1 LRLRKGWAATSA
13 VGIAAL
19 ALAACGTSTN
29 NSTTNSG
36 KPVYGGTLNVIA
48 ASGQDHFDP
57 VSAYGTWDYMFER
70 IYARQLVTYPSAYY
84 SKAGDAG
91 WKKDTTPVADVATE
105 IPTVANGGITDGGLT
120 YTFHIKPGVDWQNGR
135 QVTSQ
140 DFQRE
145 YLAFGNPV
153 APVGNSGYFLSTIA
167 GFAKYFNGET
177 AYFANKANK
186 PTAAN
191 IANYQNTHSISGIT
205 TPNSSTIVFHLIQ
218 PAADFLYI
226 LAMPFNSARPIEYNS
241 YVPDS
246 AAFRQHLMSD
256 GPYKLQSYVPGK
268 SVVWVRNPAWK
279 QSTDSV
285 RHAYVSKIV
294 DTIGV
299 TDATTQVDE
308 IKAGTEDLQQDTSFP
323 PQLISSYLHNPDFKI
338 WGQSDT
344 DPYIVFNLQSPDANH
359 AMGKLEVRQAAEFT
373 INKVAIQKLFG
384 GPSVATIMNT
394 AIPQGNVGY
403 APITLYN
410 TAGNQGDPNKC
421 KSMIAAAGY
430 PHGMTL
436 VDLYINDSVNTAL
449 FQSVQASFASCGIK
463 LTGKPE
469 PISSYFVDLGNAPQN
484 HLANQWDV
492 AQPAWFPDWFGD
504 NGRTTIEPFFATDCA
519 LNTINYGCFNNKTE
533 DSDITKALSASSVTA
548 AATYWH
554 DADLVAQ
561 QNAVIIPLVDQ
572 GIADFTSSR
581 VASPGSPYVLWNP
594 NIGDPDITN
603 LYIK

>member
-1 LRLRKGWAATSA
+1 MRVRRSWAVTSA
-13 VGIAAL
+13 VGAAAL
-19 ALAACGTSTN
+19 ALAACGTTTS

-70 IYARQLVTYPSAYY
+70 IYTRQLVAYPSAYY
-84 SKAGDAG
+84 TQAGDAG

-105 IPTVANGGITDGGLT
+105 LPTTGNGGISDGGLT

-153 APVGNSGYFLSTIA
+153 SPVGNSGYFISTIS
-167 GFAKYFNGET
+167 GFATYFDGET
-177 AYFANKANK
+177 AYFANKAHA

-191 IANYQNTHSISGIT
+191 IANYQNTHTISGIT

-279 QSTDSV
+279 QSTDPI
-285 RHAYVSKIV
+285 RHAYVAKVV

-299 TDATTQVDE
+299 SDATTQVDE
-308 IKAGTEDLQQDTSFP
+308 IKAGTEDLQQDTVFP
-323 PQLISSYLHNPDFKI
+323 PQLIASYLHNPDFKV
-338 WGQSDT
+338 WAQSDT
-344 DPYIVFNLQSPDANH
+344 DPYIVFNLQSPDANG
-359 AMGKLEVRQAAEFT
+359 AMGKLAVRQAAEFT
-373 INKVAIQKLFG
+373 VNKSAIQKLFG
-384 GPSVATIMNT
+384 GPSVAQVMDT
-394 AIPQGNVGY
+394 AIPKGNVGY
-403 APITLYN
+403 SPITLYD
-410 TAGNQGDPNKC
+410 TAGNAGDPAKC
-421 KSMIAAAGY
+421 KSMLATAGY

-436 VDLYINDSVNTAL
+436 TDLYINDSVNTAL
-449 FQSVQASFASCGIK
+449 FQSIQASFASCGIK

-469 PISSYFVDLGNAPQN
+469 PISSFFVDLGNAPQN
-484 HLANQWDV
+484 KLANQWDV

-504 NGRTTIEPFFATDCA
+504 NGRTTIQPFFQTDCA
-519 LNTINYGCFNNKTE
+519 LNTINYGCFSNKTL
-533 DSDITKALSASSVTA
+533 DSDVTKALSASSVAA

-554 DADLVAQ
+554 SADLIAQ
-561 QNAVIIPLVDQ
+561 QNAVIVPLVDQ

>member
-1 LRLRKGWAATSA
+1 MTSA
-13 VGIAAL
+13 VGAAAL

-29 NSTTNSG
+29 STTTNSG

-48 ASGQDHFDP
+48 SAGQDHFDT

-70 IYARQLVTYPSAYY
+70 IYARQLVAYPSANY

-91 WKKDTTPVADVATE
+91 WKTDTTPVADVATE
-105 IPTVANGGITDGGLT
+105 LPTTANGGISDGGLT

-145 YLAFGNPV
+145 YLAFANPV
-153 APVGNSGYFLSTIA
+153 SPVGNSGYFLSTIS
-167 GFAKYFNGET
+167 GFANYFNGE
-177 AYFANKANK
+177 AKYFSTKSHA

-205 TPNSSTIVFHLIQ
+205 TPNSSTIVFHLTQ
-218 PAADFLYI
+218 PAGDFLYI
-226 LAMPFNSARPIEYNS
+226 LAMPFNSARPVEYNN

-246 AAFRQHLMSD
+246 AAFRTHLMSD
-256 GPYKLQSYVPGK
+256 GPYKLASYVPGK

-279 QSTDSV
+279 QSTDTI
-285 RHAYVSKIV
+285 RHQYVAKVV

-299 TDATTQVDE
+299 SDATTQVDE
-308 IKAGTEDLQQDTSFP
+308 IKAGTEDLEQDTPFP
-323 PQLISSYLHNPDFKI
+323 PQLIASYAKNPDFKV
-338 WGQSDT
+338 WPQSDT
-344 DPYIVFNLQSPDANH
+344 NPYIVFNLQSPDANG
-359 AMGKLEVRQAAEFT
+359 AMGKLAVRQAAEFT
-373 INKVAIQKLFG
+373 VNKVAIQKLFG
-384 GPSVATIMNT
+384 GPAVATIMNT
-394 AIPQGNVGY
+394 AIPPGNLGY
-403 APITLYN
+403 APISLYD
-410 TAGNQGDPNKC
+410 TPGNQGDPAKC
-421 KSMIAAAGY
+421 KSMLAAAGY
-430 PHGMTL
+430 PKGMTL
-436 VDLYINDSVNTAL
+436 TDLYLNDSVNTAL

-484 HLANQWDV
+484 NKPNQWDV
-492 AQPAWFPDWFGD
+492 AQPAWFPDWYGP
-504 NGRTTIEPFFATDCA
+504 NGRTTVQPFFQTDCA
-519 LNTINYGCFNNKTE
+519 LNTINYGCFSSKTL
-533 DSDITKALSASSVTA
+533 DATINQALASLNPA
-548 AATYWH
+548 AAAPLWH
-554 DADLVAQ
+554 KVDLIAQ

-572 GIADFTSSR
+572 GIANFTSSR